1 MSRVPVIIV
10 VTVAVDAMV
19 MEAVSVNVVVL
30 VVAIS
35 MVYSMAAE
43 RSCGRSG
50 RGGRIEKK
58 FSVET

>member
-1 MSRVPVIIV
+1 
-10 VTVAVDAMV
+10 MV
-19 MEAVSVNVVVL
+19 MEAVSVSVVVL

>member
-1 MSRVPVIIV
+1 
-10 VTVAVDAMV
+10 MV
-19 MEAVSVNVVVL
+19 MEAVSVNVVVV

-43 RSCGRSG
+43 RSCCRSG
-50 RGGRIEKK
+50 CGGRIEKK